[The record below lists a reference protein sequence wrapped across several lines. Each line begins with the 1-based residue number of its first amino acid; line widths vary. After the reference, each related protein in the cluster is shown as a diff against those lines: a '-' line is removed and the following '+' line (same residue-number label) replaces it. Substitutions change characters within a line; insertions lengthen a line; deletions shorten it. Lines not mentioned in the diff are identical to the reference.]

1 MGAAAGLVAL
11 WGSLRPKG
19 TDLGLADLEI
29 LIVTVD
35 DSIFG
40 AAGPD
45 ETDALRL
52 EQIN

>member
-1 MGAAAGLVAL
+1 MGAAAGLVAPR
-11 WGSLRPKG
+11 GSLGPKG
-19 TDLGLADLEI
+19 TDLGLANLEI

-35 DSIFG
+35 DSIFR

-45 ETDALRL
+45 ETDALRV